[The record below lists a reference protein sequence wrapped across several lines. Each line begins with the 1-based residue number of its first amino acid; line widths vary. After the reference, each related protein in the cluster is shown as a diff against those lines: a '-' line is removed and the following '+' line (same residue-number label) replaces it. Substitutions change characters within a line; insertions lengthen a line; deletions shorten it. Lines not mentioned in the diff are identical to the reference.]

1 MTSKESSLA
10 ARLGPV
16 LSQREAELRA
26 VLHAGIVGKTD
37 STGADA
43 GVSDFK
49 DMAAGQSQDVVEDA
63 QGDQAALEL
72 EQVRAALQRIADGSY
87 GQCLDCGEPIAER
100 RLTAMPAAAYCIACQ
115 AAREQ
120 GRPPSALR
128 PT

>member
-16 LSQREAELRA
+16 LVQREAELRA

-37 STGADA
+37 STGAEA

-49 DMAAGQSQDVVEDA
+49 DMAAGQSQDTVEDA
-63 QGDQAALEL
+63 KGDQAALEL

-87 GQCLDCGEPIAER
+87 GQCLDCGEPIDER

-128 PT
+128 AT